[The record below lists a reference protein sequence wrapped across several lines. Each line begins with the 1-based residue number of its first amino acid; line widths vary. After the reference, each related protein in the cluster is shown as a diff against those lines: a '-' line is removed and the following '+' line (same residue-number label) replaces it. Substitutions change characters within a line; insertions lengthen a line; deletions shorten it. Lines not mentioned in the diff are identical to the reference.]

1 MLFCIEG
8 INKILSIGAK
18 IRSHSLKIIVI
29 SRKIIIDKFDIKKEH
44 KLWETVLKWIKTKWR
59 INDAFRPE
67 KECIEE

>member
-44 KLWETVLKWIKTKWR
+44 KL
-59 INDAFRPE
+59 
-67 KECIEE
+67 